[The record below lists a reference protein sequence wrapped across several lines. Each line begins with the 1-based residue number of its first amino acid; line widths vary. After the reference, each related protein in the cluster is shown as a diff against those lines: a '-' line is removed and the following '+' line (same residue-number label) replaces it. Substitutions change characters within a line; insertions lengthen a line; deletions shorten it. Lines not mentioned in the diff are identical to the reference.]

1 MDQPN
6 QPVSEKQRFPTWKQA
21 LVMFL
26 GGGALAISAC
36 FGCLFATLG
45 AGNRTN
51 SALEGVGIF
60 LGIVAFI
67 GLIAS
72 LVGVVLV
79 LMRILRAMFGKR
91 DAATGDGSNGGSGGG
106 ERVWHADKDGYDD
119 SHSGGGGGGDD
130 GD

>member
-1 MDQPN
+1 MSDAQPPYPPAPPP
-6 QPVSEKQRFPTWKQA
+6 QPVSSSQRFPSWKQA

-60 LGIVAFI
+60 LGIVAFL

-79 LMRILRAMFGKR
+79 LMRILRALFSK
-91 DAATGDGSNGGSGGG
+91 
-106 ERVWHADKDGYDD
+106 KDQA
-119 SHSGGGGGGDD
+119 SS
-130 GD
+130 